1 MQALSNGVNLNKL
14 IKFSE
19 TQFPYNLST
28 ARVFIRLPRWL
39 SGKESACQCRKHRRY
54 GFDPWVRKVPW
65 RRKWQPTPVLLFG
78 KSYGQRSLM
87 GYTVHGV
94 AKESD
99 TTTKTTTKYY

>member
-1 MQALSNGVNLNKL
+1 MQAFSNGVNL

-19 TQFPYNLST
+19 TQFPYNLSI

-39 SGKESACQCRKHRRY
+39 SSKESACQCRKHRRY

-78 KSYGQRSLM
+78 ESHRLRHLADCSPQ
-87 GYTVHGV
+87 HH
-94 AKESD
+94 KESD
-99 TTTKTTTKYY
+99 KTEQLSMHVRYLL